1 MNDTIQPLTR
11 GLAEMKKGKMKRL
24 VCMILASAMLMMSS
38 AALADRAIVAHRAST
53 VTIDG
58 DLSEWNISSPAVI
71 DAQEQVVRDLGQW
84 IEDGAADC
92 SVQVYMMWDDANLYL
107 AATIMDDT
115 PFMYREGF
123 PPDMADSLVL
133 FLSTDPAADSA
144 RTAYA
149 ANDFRVTMIID
160 DYYYN
165 TGVDRE
171 MVADKKGYE
180 SKGADG
186 DEQVLDGYEACIQE
200 IEGGYTFECVIPW
213 ANFAADEIPVL
224 VPAAGMTL
232 GVDFGMFDLDFPC
245 PGVATVRMQWAGTD
259 TVDTD
264 PSQWGCVTLGE

>member
-1 MNDTIQPLTR
+1 
-11 GLAEMKKGKMKRL
+11 MKNGKMKKL
-24 VCMILASAMLMMSS
+24 VCMMLA
-38 AALADRAIVAHRAST
+38 AALLIMAST
-53 VTIDG
+53 ALAEKTIIAHKADAVNIDG
-58 DLSEWNISSPAVI
+58 DLMEWNTSSAAVI

-84 IEDGAADC
+84 IETGTADC
-92 SVQVYMMWDDANLYL
+92 SVQAYMMWNEENLYL

-133 FLSTDPAADSA
+133 FLSTDPAADPA

-171 MVADKKGYE
+171 MVADRKGYE

-186 DEQVLDGYEACIQE
+186 DAQVLEGYEACIME
-200 IEGGYTFECVIPW
+200 IHGGYTFECVIPW
-213 ANFAADEIPVL
+213 ANFANDQIPVL
-224 VPAAGMTL
+224 VPHAGMTL
-232 GVDFGMFDLDFPC
+232 AVDFGMFDLDFPC

-264 PSQWGCVTLGE
+264 PSQWGKLTLSE